1 MITAL
6 LYGQLSEIIRVRL
19 SKMTKETPKPAVK
32 PDSQGATEI
41 EHDADDVFEE
51 GEFTALPDGI
61 EKETIRRDARRKIEI
76 YWEKR
81 RLREQFDDF
90 DDSEFGF

>member
-1 MITAL
+1 
-6 LYGQLSEIIRVRL
+6 
-19 SKMTKETPKPAVK
+19 MTKETAKPAAVK
-32 PDSQGATEI
+32 PDSENATEI
-41 EHDADDVFEE
+41 EQDADDIFEE
-51 GEFTALPDGI
+51 GEFVPLADSI

-81 RLREQFDDF
+81 RLREQFEDF

>member
-1 MITAL
+1 
-6 LYGQLSEIIRVRL
+6 
-19 SKMTKETPKPAVK
+19 MTKETAKPAVK
-32 PDSQGATEI
+32 PDSQNSTEI
-41 EHDADDVFEE
+41 EHDADDIFEE
-51 GEFTALPDGI
+51 GEFVSLADGI

-81 RLREQFDDF
+81 RLREQFEDF